1 MFTLFQVL
9 LILTKGQRL
18 DQFNIFLSS
27 AERKVLIGHLD
38 IDHLD
43 GVFLTRRQG
52 LALQEEEYLRWV
64 GGVSSLSSTESFR
77 SLGYQPFGADSDSL
91 LTLSTTT
98 TTEPPLERKQALS
111 NDTFGLVKH
120 NSLMI

>member
-9 LILTKGQRL
+9 LIVTKGQRL
-18 DQFNIFLSS
+18 DQFNILLSS

-52 LALQEEEYLRWV
+52 LALQEEDYLRWV
-64 GGVSSLSSTESFR
+64 GGRRTIVLPQWKLSLDHLAMSPSVLS
-77 SLGYQPFGADSDSL
+77 
-91 LTLSTTT
+91 LTL
-98 TTEPPLERKQALS
+98 
-111 NDTFGLVKH
+111 F
-120 NSLMI
+120 